1 MVTVE
6 GGPIA
11 SLAVGTSDDSTFSA
25 SYIITQADID
35 SGSVS
40 NQALARAEG
49 PGGNPADPSD
59 DVTDDSDNDDPT
71 QDDPTVYGF
80 DLNPEISL
88 IKTVTLND
96 GGDGLQAGDTL
107 EYAFTVSNTGNVTL
121 TDVTIEDEMVTV
133 EGGPIASLAV
143 GTSDDS
149 TFSASYIIT
158 QADIDAGSVSNQ
170 ALARAEGP
178 GGDTED
184 PTDDVTDDSDNDD
197 PTQND
202 PTVFEFDVT
211 PAIAIIKSVTL
222 NDGGDGL
229 QAGDSLDYTFTVT
242 NTGNVTLSNVTV
254 TDTQADVQ
262 GGPLA
267 SLAVGAVDS
276 ETFSA
281 SYIITQADLD
291 AGEFSN
297 QATASATAPDGTEV
311 SDLSDDDSNLEDS
324 PTLFK
329 FETSPDIRITI
340 SASAPV
346 KVTGAQ
352 AVDLNRAT
360 GAAPRKPAAAPKTVV
375 TAPDKPSATPETS
388 ENVSAEAS
396 VWTNYSTNL
405 TVTVTNEGNVTLSDV
420 EVTLNLDE
428 AFPAGFIIDPAAF
441 AIDDPS
447 LSIDTSYDGSV
458 QLSLVLDSEAAG
470 QPNRLSVGDNFVITL
485 PLIFDPGFQLNFIV
499 ISDTIAQSVGGEVTD
514 TTADDL
520 GDGESSLSIPAEPSL
535 AIDKQVEFTGDNDQ
549 NGSVTYADELTYTV
563 TATNTGN
570 VPQNN
575 VVITD
580 LTATP
585 SSLTCE
591 VLLPTETCV
600 LVATHIVTEADVLAG
615 EVRNV
620 AAVTSEEVPEPITD
634 EVVTTV
640 DEGKADLSMSK
651 FIEMA
656 LDVDGGGTL
665 TPGDEV
671 LFSLTVNNELVEG
684 VPTTGAA
691 GVVIEDKLGARYEYL
706 SHEVD
711 GTYDPETGRWE
722 VGAVPVGGSAKLTI
736 RAKTT
741 SEGAY
746 ENCTQVI
753 ENPTP
758 DPDSTVGNFDGT
770 QPAEDDEACAPP
782 TPVLGISS
790 EFGTAVRNVDG
801 NYSVPLTLT
810 LENTGIV
817 DLCTISV
824 IDDLGAVFGADK
836 VISVSKPVTTGRLV
850 ANPNFDGV
858 TDTNVLN
865 STCADSGSF
874 MPGLSDAVI
883 KYNVVVEPTYVDGEA
898 RYTHAATT
906 AALSK
911 DIKNPTIIIPVDDV
925 STDGPE
931 PDPNKD
937 GAPDEAEVNVLVLQD
952 TSAIQ
957 VAVDA
962 SLPQANDDGTYSTV
976 VRLVVANTGNVTL
989 SDLRLTSDLA
999 AVFPAG
1005 YTLDVS
1011 AATIDSD
1018 LIQLNSA
1025 YDGSTDTNVFL
1036 LDSVSGFD
1044 SSLSVGDDVVVT
1056 IPLSF
1061 TPGEEQGFTLEA
1073 QAHGDSTV
1081 GPASDTAADE
1091 EGPMA
1096 GTVSI
1101 TPTGVLGV
1109 SLQATPTRETQPS
1122 ADPNARCENAACTT
1136 ELVINVENSG
1146 NTDLSDVNVAPVLGG
1161 LSGFP
1166 DGTVITIRS
1175 VSVTGDLTTADET
1188 IESQT
1193 FVIGQDPLPSL
1204 LTGDESLAPGDSG
1217 EVRLVI
1223 DFTLPAGTKS
1233 EDFDISA
1240 EGESVDA
1247 INGEPVTDTSNNGT
1261 DTDTNGNG
1269 PADDSTPTPLKVAR
1283 QPIIGV
1289 VAQSGSN
1296 TDDTVMTLVDSG
1308 DATLPVSER
1317 TLTYETSFQT
1327 EITNLGNTDL
1337 ENVDVVTSLEAT
1349 FPTLATQPGQPVSV
1363 FPESIVVIKVSY
1375 DENGNEVLTPLP
1387 TAVNT
1392 NFDGI
1397 NDVNLIDRDEVSLA
1411 PGESL
1416 RITYDV
1422 QVEVNYGDTD
1432 TLETLQRQTFET
1444 QVAANGTDP
1453 NTGRTISDLSNDVP
1467 EKNLSDLSAN
1477 EVKSTID
1484 TDGDFDPNEDGE
1496 NEPTPLNF
1504 PAAAEGRMCRDTDGD
1519 KQCTDADEALAGWTV
1534 TLAKADGTPVLD
1546 EQGQPVTLTT
1556 DENGYY
1562 DIPQVQQGAYVAT
1575 FYSPQ
1580 GVAVGTKG
1588 GSAKSLSVVNLS
1600 FLIDPRGVV
1609 YDSLT
1614 GEPIAGVKLFL
1625 ADANGVV
1632 LPDVCLSPSAQQGQV
1647 TGSVA
1652 NPSPLGL
1659 APGEYQ
1665 FLVNANSDPACPT
1678 AATEYQIMIDEA
1690 TIPEGYRPSTLALPQ
1705 ASVVN
1710 AMQSPCT
1717 ADGSPVDAIDT
1728 TARCEIATLPT
1739 PDISDGLDAYY
1750 LRFLLGVGAIDVIN
1764 NHIPLDPA
1772 LDGSVLVAK
1781 ETPKRRV
1788 SVGELVPYT
1797 VRAENLSPVA
1807 LNNVTLQDLPPAGFA
1822 LASESARVRR
1832 TGPDGIMDT
1841 MDDVVESVSVTGA
1854 RPVNLGPIAM
1864 AVAETVRFEYM
1875 MRVGSGVRQGV
1886 HTNQATPTRLG
1897 EVIGN
1902 TGTADIEVVADPL
1915 FDLTTIL
1922 GKVFHDRNENGVQ
1935 DEGEEGLAGVRI
1947 ATVKG
1952 EWLITDGFGRYSLP
1966 GVDPGQ
1972 NAWGRRMILKVDKA
1986 SLPAGSVFTTENP
1999 RVLRITG
2006 GLMNQ
2011 FDFGVKLPEAQ
2022 SQPQKRSVIKQRLE
2036 TKAVTLGP
2044 VYFDS
2049 AQAIVTDGYIET
2061 IQTVLADVKGAKNVR
2076 VVVAGNTDS
2085 QPLSPRAAEVYSD
2098 NYGLA
2103 KSRADAVAKILAATL
2118 GMSASE
2124 FVTHGYGPDKPV
2136 ADNGTAEGM
2145 AKNRRTD
2152 ISVVYDRMTSE
2163 EVLVSGRQV
2172 TVQLKEDSLTDG
2184 GLSAAGIAVLDQ
2196 VASVLADPAFDLA
2209 RIELPQ
2215 DEVFVDRRAIIYA
2228 YLAIKLAETEEL
2240 MSKLLVVGAQSV
2252 SMNPVTSGWR
2262 SALALALNLMVAPAM
2277 ADEAFCVSEALCNNN
2292 AVSLLVSDVEPET
2305 VAAMGSHAVQVGDT
2319 QLWVS
2324 SAPGMKAPKLAF
2336 RVPSKVLWLDGESA
2350 ATLPIW
2356 VSTNLGD
2363 HVKQWTLEVYD
2374 NRELHSSAPIA
2385 TLDGEQF
2392 IAGQP
2397 VIWDPSVL
2405 NDSQRQALDSFA
2417 VRFVLTDRAGT
2428 RYETIKQHIDVHHA
2442 DSVELDEELF
2452 RDDQTWFEDLAD
2464 EDHLIAN
2471 DHNLPGALVTLHG
2484 AGLPEGGTLA
2494 IGPHRFPV
2502 GQSGQLNVPLYH
2514 PPGDYTLGV
2523 SVFDAGNE
2531 WLGSQQLPVSVKG
2544 DYFFMVGLV
2553 EFTAGKQ
2560 DVSGNIELLQDDYH
2574 HDGSVYMDGRI
2585 AYFLKGQILGKYL
2598 LTAQLDTEE
2607 QELDNLFDDLNRARP
2622 EKLFKRI
2629 DPDRYYPVY
2638 GDDSKIVR
2646 DVDTQGKF
2654 YVRLDWD
2661 RSSALWGNYNT
2672 SFTGTEL
2679 SNYNRSMYGL
2689 KVDYRSQA
2697 QTALGDDRTTV
2708 KLFTSEPATRAARDE
2723 LNGTGGSLYY
2733 LNHADVVLGSA
2744 KVMVE
2749 VRDRTSERVREQI
2762 ALIEGQDYEID
2773 EYQGRIILTRPLR
2786 STAGLS
2792 VLSIIRDTPLA
2803 GDDVVLVVDYEY
2815 VPEIGFVGD
2824 DMTAGIRAKQWFGD
2838 HVAVGIT
2845 SVDEEMS
2852 GGTYSIRGAD
2862 LTLKATKGTYLTVE
2876 TSETDA
2882 RQAID
2887 SAMSLNGGLDFA
2899 SLANPAASNGGN
2911 ALAVNARVDLSDF
2924 GMDRGYIGLW
2934 FRDQDAG
2941 FNSMQFSNTSG
2952 SDRVTQG
2959 IEGFVGVTDAV
2970 DLRFRTEQNDYGST
2984 RSDDELGL
2992 QMDWRVNSDNTLA
3005 VQYLTRTDERA
3016 GFETDSDTLGV
3027 RATRRMSDDLSVFIN
3042 AQSVLD
3048 SSSDS
3053 NMEDMLG
3060 MGVNYRA
3067 TEKLDLNAE
3076 YFSDGDSDGARVGV
3090 GYRHRENSSTYLNY
3104 VTEQG
3109 SFAREGIT
3117 LGQRTEVNNRL
3128 KVYSEHRFDRSGRS
3142 NVQGES
3148 YGISYDFTEK
3158 WTLEGDVLF
3167 GTTER
3172 NGVEQERTA
3181 YSATSRYRNEGIQL
3195 VNRFEYRIDESN
3207 AGQSLDQWVTT
3218 NRWNVRYSDNWVV
3231 VGKADYSVTED
3242 DSVLAEAAR
3251 FGEFDLGFAYRPV
3264 ETNRFNALA
3273 MVSYIYDLDPINQN
3287 GGMYADE
3294 KGVVYSFEGLY
3305 ALTDS
3310 LKVGGKIAHKRS
3322 SIRLDRD
3329 SGAFIDAT
3337 TDLRILR
3344 ARYHLVW
3351 KLDALAEYRW
3361 LEVDEIGDE
3370 KQGGLLGLEVQLS
3383 PNFSIGGGY
3392 NFTEFN
3398 DRLTAL
3404 DYDAKGW
3411 FINISGHF

>member
-1 MVTVE
+1 M
-6 GGPIA
+6 
-11 SLAVGTSDDSTFSA
+11 
-25 SYIITQADID
+25 
-35 SGSVS
+35 
-40 NQALARAEG
+40 
-49 PGGNPADPSD
+49 
-59 DVTDDSDNDDPT
+59 
-71 QDDPTVYGF
+71 
-80 DLNPEISL
+80 
-88 IKTVTLND
+88 
-96 GGDGLQAGDTL
+96 
-107 EYAFTVSNTGNVTL
+107 
-121 TDVTIEDEMVTV
+121 
-133 EGGPIASLAV
+133 
-143 GTSDDS
+143 
-149 TFSASYIIT
+149 
-158 QADIDAGSVSNQ
+158 
-170 ALARAEGP
+170 
-178 GGDTED
+178 
-184 PTDDVTDDSDNDD
+184 
-197 PTQND
+197 
-202 PTVFEFDVT
+202 
-211 PAIAIIKSVTL
+211 
-222 NDGGDGL
+222 
-229 QAGDSLDYTFTVT
+229 
-242 NTGNVTLSNVTV
+242 
-254 TDTQADVQ
+254 
-262 GGPLA
+262 
-267 SLAVGAVDS
+267 
-276 ETFSA
+276 
-281 SYIITQADLD
+281 
-291 AGEFSN
+291 
-297 QATASATAPDGTEV
+297 
-311 SDLSDDDSNLEDS
+311 
-324 PTLFK
+324 
-329 FETSPDIRITI
+329 
-340 SASAPV
+340 
-346 KVTGAQ
+346 
-352 AVDLNRAT
+352 
-360 GAAPRKPAAAPKTVV
+360 
-375 TAPDKPSATPETS
+375 
-388 ENVSAEAS
+388 
-396 VWTNYSTNL
+396 
-405 TVTVTNEGNVTLSDV
+405 
-420 EVTLNLDE
+420 
-428 AFPAGFIIDPAAF
+428 
-441 AIDDPS
+441 
-447 LSIDTSYDGSV
+447 
-458 QLSLVLDSEAAG
+458 
-470 QPNRLSVGDNFVITL
+470 
-485 PLIFDPGFQLNFIV
+485 
-499 ISDTIAQSVGGEVTD
+499 
-514 TTADDL
+514 
-520 GDGESSLSIPAEPSL
+520 
-535 AIDKQVEFTGDNDQ
+535 
-549 NGSVTYADELTYTV
+549 
-563 TATNTGN
+563 
-570 VPQNN
+570 
-575 VVITD
+575 
-580 LTATP
+580 
-585 SSLTCE
+585 
-591 VLLPTETCV
+591 
-600 LVATHIVTEADVLAG
+600 
-615 EVRNV
+615 
-620 AAVTSEEVPEPITD
+620 
-634 EVVTTV
+634 
-640 DEGKADLSMSK
+640 
-651 FIEMA
+651 
-656 LDVDGGGTL
+656 
-665 TPGDEV
+665 
-671 LFSLTVNNELVEG
+671 
-684 VPTTGAA
+684 
-691 GVVIEDKLGARYEYL
+691 
-706 SHEVD
+706 
-711 GTYDPETGRWE
+711 
-722 VGAVPVGGSAKLTI
+722 
-736 RAKTT
+736 
-741 SEGAY
+741 
-746 ENCTQVI
+746 
-753 ENPTP
+753 
-758 DPDSTVGNFDGT
+758 
-770 QPAEDDEACAPP
+770 
-782 TPVLGISS
+782 
-790 EFGTAVRNVDG
+790 
-801 NYSVPLTLT
+801 
-810 LENTGIV
+810 
-817 DLCTISV
+817 
-824 IDDLGAVFGADK
+824 
-836 VISVSKPVTTGRLV
+836 
-850 ANPNFDGV
+850 
-858 TDTNVLN
+858 
-865 STCADSGSF
+865 
-874 MPGLSDAVI
+874 
-883 KYNVVVEPTYVDGEA
+883 
-898 RYTHAATT
+898 
-906 AALSK
+906 
-911 DIKNPTIIIPVDDV
+911 
-925 STDGPE
+925 
-931 PDPNKD
+931 
-937 GAPDEAEVNVLVLQD
+937 
-952 TSAIQ
+952 
-957 VAVDA
+957 
-962 SLPQANDDGTYSTV
+962 
-976 VRLVVANTGNVTL
+976 
-989 SDLRLTSDLA
+989 
-999 AVFPAG
+999 
-1005 YTLDVS
+1005 
-1011 AATIDSD
+1011 
-1018 LIQLNSA
+1018 
-1025 YDGSTDTNVFL
+1025 
-1036 LDSVSGFD
+1036 
-1044 SSLSVGDDVVVT
+1044 
-1056 IPLSF
+1056 
-1061 TPGEEQGFTLEA
+1061 
-1073 QAHGDSTV
+1073 
-1081 GPASDTAADE
+1081 
-1091 EGPMA
+1091 
-1096 GTVSI
+1096 
-1101 TPTGVLGV
+1101 
-1109 SLQATPTRETQPS
+1109 
-1122 ADPNARCENAACTT
+1122 
-1136 ELVINVENSG
+1136 
-1146 NTDLSDVNVAPVLGG
+1146 
-1161 LSGFP
+1161 
-1166 DGTVITIRS
+1166 
-1175 VSVTGDLTTADET
+1175 
-1188 IESQT
+1188 
-1193 FVIGQDPLPSL
+1193 
-1204 LTGDESLAPGDSG
+1204 
-1217 EVRLVI
+1217 
-1223 DFTLPAGTKS
+1223 
-1233 EDFDISA
+1233 
-1240 EGESVDA
+1240 
-1247 INGEPVTDTSNNGT
+1247 
-1261 DTDTNGNG
+1261 
-1269 PADDSTPTPLKVAR
+1269 
-1283 QPIIGV
+1283 
-1289 VAQSGSN
+1289 
-1296 TDDTVMTLVDSG
+1296 
-1308 DATLPVSER
+1308 
-1317 TLTYETSFQT
+1317 
-1327 EITNLGNTDL
+1327 
-1337 ENVDVVTSLEAT
+1337 
-1349 FPTLATQPGQPVSV
+1349 
-1363 FPESIVVIKVSY
+1363 
-1375 DENGNEVLTPLP
+1375 
-1387 TAVNT
+1387 
-1392 NFDGI
+1392 
-1397 NDVNLIDRDEVSLA
+1397 
-1411 PGESL
+1411 
-1416 RITYDV
+1416 
-1422 QVEVNYGDTD
+1422 
-1432 TLETLQRQTFET
+1432 
-1444 QVAANGTDP
+1444 
-1453 NTGRTISDLSNDVP
+1453 
-1467 EKNLSDLSAN
+1467 
-1477 EVKSTID
+1477 
-1484 TDGDFDPNEDGE
+1484 
-1496 NEPTPLNF
+1496 
-1504 PAAAEGRMCRDTDGD
+1504 
-1519 KQCTDADEALAGWTV
+1519 
-1534 TLAKADGTPVLD
+1534 
-1546 EQGQPVTLTT
+1546 
-1556 DENGYY
+1556 
-1562 DIPQVQQGAYVAT
+1562 
-1575 FYSPQ
+1575 
-1580 GVAVGTKG
+1580 
-1588 GSAKSLSVVNLS
+1588 
-1600 FLIDPRGVV
+1600 
-1609 YDSLT
+1609 
-1614 GEPIAGVKLFL
+1614 
-1625 ADANGVV
+1625 
-1632 LPDVCLSPSAQQGQV
+1632 
-1647 TGSVA
+1647 
-1652 NPSPLGL
+1652 
-1659 APGEYQ
+1659 
-1665 FLVNANSDPACPT
+1665 
-1678 AATEYQIMIDEA
+1678 
-1690 TIPEGYRPSTLALPQ
+1690 
-1705 ASVVN
+1705 
-1710 AMQSPCT
+1710 
-1717 ADGSPVDAIDT
+1717 
-1728 TARCEIATLPT
+1728 
-1739 PDISDGLDAYY
+1739 
-1750 LRFLLGVGAIDVIN
+1750 
-1764 NHIPLDPA
+1764 
-1772 LDGSVLVAK
+1772 
-1781 ETPKRRV
+1781 
-1788 SVGELVPYT
+1788 
-1797 VRAENLSPVA
+1797 
-1807 LNNVTLQDLPPAGFA
+1807 
-1822 LASESARVRR
+1822 
-1832 TGPDGIMDT
+1832 
-1841 MDDVVESVSVTGA
+1841 
-1854 RPVNLGPIAM
+1854 
-1864 AVAETVRFEYM
+1864 
-1875 MRVGSGVRQGV
+1875 
-1886 HTNQATPTRLG
+1886 
-1897 EVIGN
+1897 
-1902 TGTADIEVVADPL
+1902 VADPL

-1972 NAWGRRMILKVDKA
+1972 NAWGRRMILKVDEA
-1986 SLPAGSVFTTENP
+1986 SLPAGSTFTTENP

-2022 SQPQKRSVIKQRLE
+2022 AQPQKRSVIKQRLE

-2061 IQTVLADVKGAKNVR
+2061 IQTVLADVKGAKNIR

-2118 GMSASE
+2118 DMSASE

-2152 ISVVYDRMTSE
+2152 ISVVYDQITSE
-2163 EVLVSGRQV
+2163 ETLVSGRQV
-2172 TVQLKEDSLTDG
+2172 TVQLKADALTDG

-2196 VASVLADPAFDLA
+2196 VASVLADPAFDLV

-2252 SMNPVTSGWR
+2252 SMSPVTSGWR
-2262 SALALALNLMVAPAM
+2262 AALALALNLMVAPAM
-2277 ADEAFCVSEALCNNN
+2277 ADDAVCVSEALCNNN

-2305 VAAMGSHAVQVGDT
+2305 VAAMGSEAVQVGDT

-2324 SAPGMKAPKLAF
+2324 SAPGMKSPKLAF
-2336 RVPSKVLWLDGESA
+2336 RVPSKVLWLEGERA

-2428 RYETIKQHIDVHHA
+2428 RYETIKQHIDVYHA
-2442 DSVELDEELF
+2442 DSVELDEKLF

-2464 EDHLIAN
+2464 EDHLIAS

-2523 SVFDAGNE
+2523 SVFNAGDQ
-2531 WLGSQQLPVSVKG
+2531 WLGSQQLPVSIKG
-2544 DYFFMVGLV
+2544 DYFFMVGLM
-2553 EFTAGKQ
+2553 EITAGKQ

-2697 QTALGDDRTTV
+2697 QTALGDDKTTV

-2723 LNGTGGSLYY
+2723 LIGTGGSLYY

-2838 HVAVGIT
+2838 HVAVGVT

-2862 LTLKATKGTYLTVE
+2862 LTLKATRGTYLTVE

-2887 SAMSLNGGLDFA
+2887 SAMSLNGGLDFE

-2992 QMDWRVNSDNTLA
+2992 QMDWRVNADNTLA

-3016 GFETDSDTLGV
+3016 GFETDSDTIGV